1 MAKADAAT
9 ILYATVLL
17 HMEKDYDKE
26 ASSMNLIPETH
37 SQIRMF
43 LCQFITSNALPSREN
58 FIFSRKVQNMPDTCS
73 FLDSSGQLH
82 YQKHV
87 REYFPVI
94 LAGLYKLLP
103 KEIPSIEIRSIK
115 DSQKM
120 LTKKVGLTWSSVCEL
135 EDEMF

>member
-9 ILYATVLL
+9 ILCATVLL
-17 HMEKDYDKE
+17 HMEQDYDKE
-26 ASSMNLIPETH
+26 ASSMNPIPEKH

-58 FIFSRKVQNMPDTCS
+58 FILSRKVQNMPDTCS
-73 FLDSSGQLH
+73 FLDLSGQLH

-87 REYFPVI
+87 QECFPVI
-94 LAGLYKLLP
+94 LAGLYKLLT
-103 KEIPSIEIRSIK
+103 KEIPSTEIKSIS

-120 LTKKVGLTWSSVCEL
+120 LTKNVELT
-135 EDEMF
+135 